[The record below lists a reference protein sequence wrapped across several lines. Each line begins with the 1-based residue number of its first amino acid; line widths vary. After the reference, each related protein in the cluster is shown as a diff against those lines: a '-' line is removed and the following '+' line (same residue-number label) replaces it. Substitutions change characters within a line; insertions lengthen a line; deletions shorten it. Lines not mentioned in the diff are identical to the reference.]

1 MFGNWVKM
9 AVVALVNV
17 LDPILRL
24 TRFSKSTFISNNIER
39 IIENRTSH
47 SDLFDSSKHVVI
59 R

>member
-1 MFGNWVKM
+1 M

-17 LDPILRL
+17 LDPIFRL
-24 TRFSKSTFISNNIER
+24 TRFSKSTFISN
-39 IIENRTSH
+39 IENRTSH